1 LFPKPDIAIEEEDDA
16 GQSQRWQKS
25 RFRGRVEAKTR
36 NPNPREDFAKKND
49 EIERGSVYS
58 RLERDMDKKMISY
71 ETNVERVKSMNI

>member
-1 LFPKPDIAIEEEDDA
+1 MAEASIQRESRSENAIVESE
-16 GQSQRWQKS
+16 G
-25 RFRGRVEAKTR
+25 RFR
-36 NPNPREDFAKKND
+36 KKND

>member
-1 LFPKPDIAIEEEDDA
+1 LLSRRRTTTLDRVNDGRSVDSEGESKRKCDSRIGGKI
-16 GQSQRWQKS
+16 SQKH
-25 RFRGRVEAKTR
+25 
-36 NPNPREDFAKKND
+36 D